1 MDVMPESKPARPA
14 KPAAPLAPAR
24 NSDGFSIQAVHLV
37 RTTTIANLT
46 LSQMADQKASILMGA
61 TFLVFT
67 LSVGQAS
74 SGALS
79 LPLLVMASFAFV
91 SAFCAVL
98 AIVPSIRP
106 PKSPL
111 ERQNLLFFGHF
122 ANLTE
127 EEFVDSMLERLRSDD
142 TMFTTML
149 RDIHQNGQ
157 VLQKKKYR
165 YLTLAYYVFLAGL
178 TLTLISF
185 LAQYGGEIGRLFT

>member
-1 MDVMPESKPARPA
+1 MTKSEPA
-14 KPAAPLAPAR
+14 KPAAPRAPAR

-37 RTTTIANLT
+37 RTTTMANLM

-74 SGALS
+74 SGTLS
-79 LPLLVMASFAFV
+79 LPLLVMACFAFV

-106 PKSPL
+106 PQGPL

-122 ANLTE
+122 ANLSE
-127 EEFVDSMLERLRSDD
+127 EAFVDSMLERLRSDE

-157 VLQKKKYR
+157 VLQRKKYR

-185 LAQYGGEIGRLFT
+185 LARYGGEIGKLFA

>member
-1 MDVMPESKPARPA
+1 MTESRPARP
-14 KPAAPLAPAR
+14 PAPVGPAR
-24 NSDGFSIQAVHLV
+24 NAEGFSIQAVHLV

-74 SGALS
+74 IGALS
-79 LPLLVMASFAFV
+79 LPLLVMACFAFV

-98 AIVPSIRP
+98 AIVPSIRA
-106 PKSPL
+106 PKAPL
-111 ERQNLLFFGHF
+111 DRPNLLFFGHF
-122 ANLTE
+122 AELSE
-127 EEFVDSMLERLRSDD
+127 DEFVESMLERLRSDD

-157 VLQKKKYR
+157 VLRKKKYR
-165 YLTLAYYVFLAGL
+165 YLTLAYYLFLAGL

-185 LAQYGGEIGRLFT
+185 LAQYGSEIGKLFA